1 MSNKFNFKI
10 VSPSRFVFDDEVE
23 MVVMRSIEGDFAV
36 LKGHEN
42 FTTVLANGVLKIVNN
57 NETSEMAL
65 LGGFVEV
72 SQNGVTVLTDACELP
87 SEIDANRA
95 EKARERA
102 LERLKNNQSDLDIK
116 RAEMA
121 LQRSLVRLEVVNKK

>member
-1 MSNKFNFKI
+1 MANKFNLKI

-23 MVVMRSIEGDFAV
+23 MAIMRSTEGDFAV

-42 FTTVLANGVLKIVNN
+42 MTTILSNGVLKIVNDGQ
-57 NETSEMAL
+57 TTEMAL

-72 SQNGVTVLTDACELP
+72 SSEGVTILSDACEQS
-87 SEIDANRA
+87 SEIDAARA

-102 LERLKNNQSDLDIK
+102 LDRLKNQNSDLDIK
-116 RAEMA
+116 RAELA
-121 LQRSLVRLEVVNKK
+121 LQRSLVRLEVVGKK